1 MPLSDD
7 AWKKYIGDYLKN
19 QRGDQNPHFFRWAL
33 QNESVYKPA
42 DSEPKRGEM
51 IYTPHNCDLPDPWE
65 TSIGSIWACY
75 GYRDGRM
82 CYDQW
87 ILESQGG
94 TKRWVLFK
102 RNIRA

>member
-7 AWKKYIGDYLKN
+7 AWKKYIGAFLTNKDPKQRQDYFN
-19 QRGDQNPHFFRWAL
+19 WAL
-33 QNESVYKPA
+33 QFKPQDVEEHDRA
-42 DSEPKRGEM
+42 SGEM
-51 IYTPHNCDLPDPWE
+51 IYTPHDCELPDAWE
-65 TSIGSIWACY
+65 TTLGSIWACH